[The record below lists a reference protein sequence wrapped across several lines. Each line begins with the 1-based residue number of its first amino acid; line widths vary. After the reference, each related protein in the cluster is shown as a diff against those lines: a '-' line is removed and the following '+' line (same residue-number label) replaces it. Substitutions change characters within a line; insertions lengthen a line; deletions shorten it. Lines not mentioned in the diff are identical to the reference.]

1 MGDSSSAVNHFE
13 ESIEFLM
20 KLPMDDLEVLH
31 IGFCYLLICKLLPF
45 YNSFR

>member
-20 KLPMDDLEVLH
+20 KLPMHDLEVFLSH
-31 IGFCYLLICKLLPF
+31 CFFLLYFGFANLLPL
-45 YNSFR
+45 S